1 MAGDAI
7 ESIVAQEADETSN
20 EGGRTATDNAI
31 DDNTELRIQVAIS
44 LCLLVGIIQ
53 VSLNIQK
60 FNFISEFRIVTN
72 Q

>member
-7 ESIVAQEADETSN
+7 ESIVAQETDETSN
-20 EGGRTATDNAI
+20 EGGITATDNAI

-53 VSLNIQK
+53 VSLNYSTI
-60 FNFISEFRIVTN
+60 
-72 Q
+72 